1 MENINE
7 KELLELLDS
16 CTGYALRKAW
26 DGFHNTISDK
36 PFAKEYALIYCL
48 FDTLEH
54 YFLTKRENEGEN
66 ENK

>member
-26 DGFHNTISDK
+26 DRLRNTISDK
-36 PFAKEYALIYCL
+36 PFAKEYALIYCF

-54 YFLTKRENEGEN
+54 YFLTKKVEN

>member
-7 KELLELLDS
+7 KELLKLLDS
-16 CTGYALRKAW
+16 CAGYALRKAW
-26 DGFHNTISDK
+26 DRVNITISDK
-36 PFAKEYALIYCL
+36 PFAKEYALIYCF

-66 ENK
+66 